1 MSGNEYISACLLTD
15 NACNQIKY
23 NKEKY
28 RELIRS
34 NENNDWVEAEL
45 PSPLFNKTKFL
56 IRDFQLS
63 PNLDSKDKQIDLNN
77 SITIYESLKDLP
89 RFIMADERFWLW
101 LNLVKCYSAA
111 RSFVRLEKLSTFE
124 NQWLQKQSARRSM
137 MFGVLSRCY
146 FRVALSVD
154 ELTASGDKYE
164 LTRWVIENPVR
175 FRELSWRNFSSIPGL
190 VRGVLNG
197 EKRAVDELGIEDTKV
212 YTEIA
217 KYISALG
224 SVRLLDSI
232 SENDYASFTYSKMKE
247 LLTKK

>member
-1 MSGNEYISACLLTD
+1 MSENKYINACLLTD
-15 NACNQIKY
+15 NVCNQIKR

-28 RELIRS
+28 RGLIQL
-34 NENNDWVEAEL
+34 NENNDWVETEL

-56 IRDFQLS
+56 IRDFQLL
-63 PNLDSKDKQIDLNN
+63 PNMDSKDKLIDQKN
-77 SITIYESLKDLP
+77 SIKIYESLKDLP
-89 RFIMADERFWLW
+89 RFIMADERFWIW
-101 LNLVKCYSAA
+101 LNLVKCYAAA
-111 RSFVRLEKLSTFE
+111 RSFVHLEKVSTFE
-124 NQWLQKQSARRSM
+124 NLWLQKQSARRSM

-154 ELTASGDKYE
+154 ESTVSGDKYE

-190 VRGVLNG
+190 VRGVLKG
-197 EKRAVDELGIEDTKV
+197 EKRAVDELGIEDTKL

-232 SENDYASFTYSKMKE
+232 SEEDYADIAYSKMKE
-247 LLTKK
+247 LLSFK